1 MLFDIGFIPVRW
13 VWVALVIIFALIEV
27 CTMGLTTI
35 WFALA
40 ALVMV
45 FLSFLNISFPIQIL
59 IFLVLS
65 GALLFLTRPLA
76 IKKFK
81 LGAEKTNVDS
91 LIGKHALLVKGI
103 GEFEKGE
110 AQINGQRWSAC
121 AADQGEIKAGTR
133 CEVIRVEGVRLIVRP
148 LPAEQADSES

>member
-1 MLFDIGFIPVRW
+1 M
-13 VWVALVIIFALIEV
+13 
-27 CTMGLTTI
+27 
-35 WFALA
+35 
-40 ALVMV
+40 
-45 FLSFLNISFPIQIL
+45 NISFPIQIL